1 MNTWAVPGY
10 TESGKGE
17 LGSGASGRVVL
28 AVHDGTGVPVAIKY
42 LSERLRTNPV
52 FVQGFRSEARL
63 LGELA
68 SPHVVGLYEY
78 VEGPHGAAIVMEL
91 IEGIALRALLR
102 QEGATGPEAALAV
115 LKGSL
120 LGLADAHRAGVVH
133 RDYKPENVLIA
144 ADGSSR
150 LADFGIAAG
159 LGSAPEVAGTP
170 SYMAPE
176 QWQGEPVSPSADV
189 YAATVTFYECLT
201 GRKPFT
207 GENIAELA
215 LEHMN
220 APVPVE
226 DVPEPVRALVLRGLA
241 KSPRE
246 RVRSAA
252 VFVAELERIALAAYG
267 PDWEERGRRRLAAL
281 AALLP
286 LLFPSAGGEPASA
299 TDRAG
304 TVFGRTAVA
313 VGAWRALGGRLHPRT
328 WTALPRRLRLALS
341 ASGSLLAALIVA
353 VLLFGLVVAAE
364 PDGGPSRTDARAL
377 TTTGARPDGG
387 PGPEPSPSAPAASGS
402 RPSAGPASPPTT
414 PAPAPAPSRS
424 AAHSSGSRTPGTR
437 PSASRTPRPGPAV
450 PPAENGSPKP
460 SSAAP
465 APSSSSPGTGPGTG
479 PTARP
484 TASASDSP
492 SPTPSA
498 APPVRVKSVTVSDL
512 RRTRRGPGATVTIEV
527 VTDGTGPVSVLV
539 SWYTGRI
546 AGEPGTLDGTEIF
559 DRGGSRR
566 YVLTPSHLFEGE
578 GCYLAVRA
586 ATDPRAAN
594 GSPWQQIPRGCSDQ

>member
-10 TESGKGE
+10 TESGE

-78 VEGPHGAAIVMEL
+78 VEGPRGAAIVMEL

-176 QWQGEPVSPSADV
+176 QWQGEPASPSADV

-215 LEHMN
+215 LEHLN

-226 DVPEPVRALVLRGLA
+226 GVPEPVRALVLRGLA

-267 PDWEERGRRRLAAL
+267 PEWEERGRRRLAAL

-313 VGAWRALGGRLHPRT
+313 VGAWRALGGWLRPGA

-341 ASGSLLAALIVA
+341 ASGPPLAALIVA
-353 VLLFGLVVAAE
+353 VLLFSLVVAAE
-364 PDGGPSRTDARAL
+364 PDGGLSRTDARAL
-377 TTTGARPDGG
+377 TTTGARPDDG
-387 PGPEPSPSAPAASGS
+387 PGPEPT
-402 RPSAGPASPPTT
+402 ASPPASASAGTGS
-414 PAPAPAPSRS
+414 ADPAPSRS
-424 AAHSSGSRTPGTR
+424 AERSSGSRTPVTR

-450 PPAENGSPKP
+450 PPAESGSPKP

-465 APSSSSPGTGPGTG
+465 SPSLSPSAPGPGPGPGTS
-479 PTARP
+479 PTERP

-498 APPVRVKSVTVSDL
+498 TPPVRVKSVTVSDL

-566 YVLTPSHLFEGE
+566 YVLTPSHIFEGE

-594 GSPWQQIPRGCSDQ
+594 GSPWQQIPWGCSDQ